1 MSSGVSTIKLRF
13 RHESSNDKNTR
24 VDDIELIA
32 GLPEPGVLVTTE
44 AATGISATGA
54 TLNGSLDF
62 VNGGVIGSV
71 TEAGFVVKEGDG
83 AYAAPITVTLG
94 GSTNFSKTISCSDGV
109 TYTFKAYAKYNGG
122 SAVYGAEESFVADAG
137 GPKYITITKSTS
149 NFPTGYGTA
158 NTFSEYTLESYKFKI
173 QQGYYNSNKD
183 TDCLQWRAS
192 GHSNG
197 TGTIYNTQK
206 YPGNIKSIIIVYNT
220 KDSGKNFS
228 LSIGSTENPTSGT
241 SITPSTSGS
250 TYTFDCSSYA
260 FDYFVL
266 TNGSGAGYWD
276 SLTINWK

>member
-94 GSTNFSKTISCSDGV
+94 GSTNFSKTISCSD
-109 TYTFKAYAKYNGG
+109 
-122 SAVYGAEESFVADAG
+122 
-137 GPKYITITKSTS
+137 KS
-149 NFPTGYGTA
+149 
-158 NTFSEYTLESYKFKI
+158 
-173 QQGYYNSNKD
+173 
-183 TDCLQWRAS
+183 
-192 GHSNG
+192 
-197 TGTIYNTQK
+197 
-206 YPGNIKSIIIVYNT
+206 
-220 KDSGKNFS
+220 
-228 LSIGSTENPTSGT
+228 
-241 SITPSTSGS
+241 
-250 TYTFDCSSYA
+250 
-260 FDYFVL
+260 
-266 TNGSGAGYWD
+266 
-276 SLTINWK
+276 